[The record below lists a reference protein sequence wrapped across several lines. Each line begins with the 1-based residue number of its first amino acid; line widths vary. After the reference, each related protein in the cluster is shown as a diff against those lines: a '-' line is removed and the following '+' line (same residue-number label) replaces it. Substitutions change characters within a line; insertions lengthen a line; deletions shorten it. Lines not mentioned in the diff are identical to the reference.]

1 MSNPVV
7 LSRQIECSDEQA
19 MLLDAAMTFC
29 REQSPIAR
37 VRELMTTETGFDAQ
51 VWQRM
56 TELGWPG
63 LCIAE
68 AHGGAGLT
76 LGEAATLTECM
87 GRHLLATPFVSTQ
100 LAVAALQ
107 AGANQAAQA
116 LWLSRIAAGQCATVA
131 LLEDDG
137 DWRLTGFGA
146 RALAGEPGKVVL
158 SGAKTLVADAAVA
171 SLVVVAL
178 EVDGAPALALVPA
191 DALGSAR
198 IQRETVIDETRRCYR
213 IDLQGVQLP
222 ETALIRGAA
231 AQEALQAVRQAGLL
245 LTSAEAAGGI
255 AAALAVTVDYLNLRT
270 TFGRKI
276 GSYQSLK
283 HTSADILVGLER
295 SRSHVAH
302 AATLVAQACA
312 LPSAHAS
319 DASGAPVASDAR
331 IDPETLDVALR
342 MAKVESCDSYVFA
355 GDRGVQFH
363 GGFGFT
369 WECDAQLHLR
379 RALFLQHSFGD
390 ATHHRR
396 RLADALLGPVA
407 A

>member
-1 MSNPVV
+1 MSNTAV
-7 LSRQIECSDEQA
+7 LSRQMAFTDEQA

-37 VRELMTTETGFDAQ
+37 VRELMTTETGFDPA

-68 AHGGAGLT
+68 AQGGAGLT
-76 LGEAATLTECM
+76 LAEAAVLTECM
-87 GRHLLATPFVSTQ
+87 GRHLLSTPFVSTQ

-107 AGANQAAQA
+107 AGADEAVQG
-116 LWLSRIAAGQCATVA
+116 LWLSRIAAGLPATVA
-131 LLEDDG
+131 LLEDEG
-137 DWRLTGFGA
+137 DWRLTAFEACASVAEASGDSDLI
-146 RALAGEPGKVVL
+146 LAGT
-158 SGAKTLVADAAVA
+158 KTLVPDAAVA
-171 SLVVVAL
+171 GVVLVAL
-178 EVDGAPALALVPA
+178 AFEGAPAMAVLPAAL
-191 DALGSAR
+191 LQQGR
-198 IQRETVIDETRRCYR
+198 IQRETVLDETRRCYR
-213 IDLQGVQLP
+213 IALDGIRMP
-222 ETALIRGAA
+222 RTALIRGEAA
-231 AQEALQAVRQAGLL
+231 GRALRAVRQAGLL

-255 AAALAVTVDYLNLRT
+255 ASALELIINYLNLRT

-283 HTSADILVGLER
+283 HTSAEILVGLER

-302 AATLVAQACA
+302 AATLISTEQSQDA
-312 LPSAHAS
+312 L
-319 DASGAPVASDAR
+319 
-331 IDPETLDVALR
+331 ETALR
-342 MAKVESCDSYVFA
+342 MAKVECCESYVFA

-379 RALFLQHSFGD
+379 RALVLQHSFGD

-396 RLADALLGPVA
+396 RLAEALLGPIEPVA
-407 A
+407 V

>member
-1 MSNPVV
+1 MSNAVV

-63 LCIAE
+63 LCVAE
-68 AHGGAGLT
+68 AHGGAGLS

-107 AGANQAAQA
+107 AGAGEAAQA
-116 LWLSRIAAGQCATVA
+116 LWLTRIAAGQCATVA
-131 LLEDDG
+131 LLEEDG
-137 DWRLTGFGA
+137 DWRLAEFGA
-146 RALAGEPGKVVL
+146 QARVSAPGMVTL
-158 SGAKTLVADAAVA
+158 SGVKTLVADAAVA
-171 SLVVVAL
+171 ALVVVAL
-178 EVDGAPALALVPA
+178 EIDGAPALALVPA
-191 DALGSAR
+191 DALGSSR
-198 IQRETVIDETRRCYR
+198 ITRETVIDETRRCYR
-213 IDLQGVQLP
+213 LDLQGVQLP
-222 ETALIRGAA
+222 ESALIQGEAA
-231 AQEALQAVRQAGLL
+231 VQALQAVREAGLL

-255 AAALAVTVDYLNLRT
+255 AAALAVIVDYLNLRT

-302 AATLVAQACA
+302 AATLMST
-312 LPSAHAS
+312 SASAAAS
-319 DASGAPVASDAR
+319 ASVSGAGVGAGVNPAQR
-331 IDPETLDVALR
+331 EVALR
-342 MAKVESCDSYVFA
+342 MAKVECCDSYVFA